1 MILPSAAPATRA
13 SPLSMTARTRE
24 RIYRPGD
31 LVVVDVLVFRSPS
44 SSDGESTN
52 ASKPLPLEVAVRAAG
67 VMRVDTVAFREF
79 HVRDRIESQRV
90 LVFSLEGVHCGAQRC
105 SFRQFLNGLGMH
117 EIQDEEQADG
127 DATEGELSIKELRD
141 KLLEYVASLAGKLFQ
156 RGGQQVPR
164 RSTIA
169 S

>member
-1 MILPSAAPATRA
+1 MMSMILPSAAPATRA

-67 VMRVDTVAFREF
+67 VMRVDTAW
-79 HVRDRIESQRV
+79 
-90 LVFSLEGVHCGAQRC
+90 
-105 SFRQFLNGLGMH
+105 
-117 EIQDEEQADG
+117 
-127 DATEGELSIKELRD
+127 
-141 KLLEYVASLAGKLFQ
+141 
-156 RGGQQVPR
+156 
-164 RSTIA
+164 RSTALAALPPEAA
-169 S
+169 SSSSSSSSREMLMFSGTAAKTSATPLRMTASWRLPMELPPSFSGTAIKYAYYLEATATPREGGLAVSIRVRVYSSHASY